1 MTLSRN
7 LIRKLNKLSSG
18 LEERIRWKMWLR
30 SKRIETAKYS
40 DQSPGAIAD
49 FALKPL
55 ISIILPVYNIEE
67 RFLRRCIESVLAQWY
82 PYWELCI
89 ADDRSSEPHIKGVLE
104 ELAEREQRIRL
115 VFRDVNGGI
124 SAASNSA
131 LALASGGFCAF
142 LDHDDELA
150 EDALFWVAN
159 EINKIPN
166 VDLLYSDEDKID
178 TVGRRFDPAFK
189 PDWSRDLFY
198 SLNLLNH
205 LTVYR
210 TEMIRAAGGFREGF
224 EGSQD
229 YDVALRVLE
238 LIPDEENIRHIP
250 RVLYHWRAL
259 PGSVALGGGEK
270 SYAHDRARMA
280 LTEHFG
286 RTGVTA
292 AVEPAANNWHRVRY
306 PDRRPRIGASLFVY
320 GQDPLMVEES
330 TEELRRLT
338 RTENVEFNKVSCP
351 PAQLA
356 AALNETVLESAGDV
370 LCFVAAGLAPF
381 EGHWLDELCSF
392 ALHESIGAAGAKI
405 LGADETVNGTGL
417 ISGAG
422 RAVEAAHYGLPR
434 LHGGNIGRNLVI
446 CNYSAVSV
454 ICMATRRQLFEQA
467 EGFDATNLPSALF
480 DSDYCL
486 KLRKLKFRI
495 VLTPYA
501 ELIRSRQTPAQDNA
515 PQNEVEYFRSKWHKQ
530 METDPFYNPNFSK
543 ANGQFR
549 IKI

>member
-1 MTLSRN
+1 MSFRSKTLMTLSRR
-7 LIRKLNKLSSG
+7 LIRGLNTLRSD
-18 LEERIRWKMWLR
+18 LEERIRWRLWLGSR
-30 SKRIETAKYS
+30 RIETAKYR
-40 DQSPGAIAD
+40 DQSSDVIAAL
-49 FALKPL
+49 ALKPL
-55 ISIILPVYNIEE
+55 ISVVLPVYNIDE
-67 RFLRRCIESVLAQWY
+67 RILRRCVESVMAQWY
-82 PYWELCI
+82 PHWELCI
-89 ADDRSSEPHIKGVLE
+89 ADDRSSAPHIKNVLE
-104 ELAEREQRIRL
+104 ELAETDQRIKL

-131 LALASGGFCAF
+131 LALASGEFCAL

-159 EINKIPN
+159 EINKVPH

-178 TVGRRFDPAFK
+178 SAGRRFDPAFK

-210 TEMIRAAGGFREGF
+210 TELIRTAGAFREGF

-238 LIPDEENIRHIP
+238 LIPDEENIRDIP

-270 SYAHDRARMA
+270 SYAHDRARVA
-280 LTEHFG
+280 LAQHFG
-286 RTGVTA
+286 RTGVAA
-292 AVEPAANNWHRVRY
+292 AVEPTANNWHRVRY
-306 PDRRPRIGASLFVY
+306 PARKRGVRAGLFIF
-320 GQDPLMVEES
+320 GQDPVTVEES

-338 RTENVEFNKVSCP
+338 RAENLEFNKITCP

-356 AALNETVLESAGDV
+356 AALNDAVFKSPADV
-370 LCFVAAGLAPF
+370 LCFVAAGLAPLA
-381 EGHWLDELCSF
+381 GDWLDDLCSIT
-392 ALHESIGAAGAKI
+392 LHESIGATGAKI

-446 CNYSAVSV
+446 CNYSAVS
-454 ICMATRRQLFEQA
+454 IMCMATRRQLFEQMR
-467 EGFDATNLPSALF
+467 GFDS
-480 DSDYCL
+480 
-486 KLRKLKFRI
+486 
-495 VLTPYA
+495 
-501 ELIRSRQTPAQDNA
+501 
-515 PQNEVEYFRSKWHKQ
+515 
-530 METDPFYNPNFSK
+530 
-543 ANGQFR
+543 
-549 IKI
+549 